1 MLGTELRSSCIHD
14 KYFTNK
20 AISPVQS
27 QYSERKKEV
36 LLIADKMVFPAFWEA
51 VMGLSCDLGE
61 CGCSSLPG
69 HWPWLS
75 LFWSALIGAQ
85 GPAIGT
91 RKHTP
96 ES

>member
-36 LLIADKMVFPAFWEA
+36 FLIADKMVVPCFLGGND
-51 VMGLSCDLGE
+51 GLFL
-61 CGCSSLPG
+61 
-69 HWPWLS
+69 
-75 LFWSALIGAQ
+75 
-85 GPAIGT
+85 
-91 RKHTP
+91 
-96 ES
+96 